1 MSRLHPA
8 PEVFFRCVM
17 SAWWGVL
24 CVPGVLFVGWGIV
37 TGLVCMNRRWFFLE
51 RIEKGNG
58 KLRSEWRRKLKI
70 GQLVGGVE
78 LREIKGLSEGRRE
91 GKPPQ
96 DLRTPHPSCGVEA
109 EGSACP
115 W

>member
-1 MSRLHPA
+1 MWNVLIFQAEQIRMSRLHPA
-8 PEVFFRCVM
+8 PEVFFKCVIR
-17 SAWWGVL
+17 AWWGVL
-24 CVPGVLFVGWGIV
+24 CVCRVCCLLVGGIV

-78 LREIKGLSEGRRE
+78 L
-91 GKPPQ
+91 
-96 DLRTPHPSCGVEA
+96 
-109 EGSACP
+109 
-115 W
+115 